1 MELWRNRSIHPRR
14 GARVELPRYGR
25 NVNGRLEIIHSVV
38 GPSACRR
45 RSQACALPAS
55 ARLNSNIAGSPLFLH
70 GFRGPLS
77 PFCGGGQVAYALG
90 QGHLEGRG
98 CACREK
104 RRAIGV
110 DKEERKDR
118 CICIGGATGCETS
131 IRLDSISPAS
141 TPVANPAPDEWQ
153 SNRDSR
159 FVSRFCM
166 TVDQGPVQATSKWHT
181 LRRSPE

>member
-1 MELWRNRSIHPRR
+1 M
-14 GARVELPRYGR
+14 
-25 NVNGRLEIIHSVV
+25 
-38 GPSACRR
+38 
-45 RSQACALPAS
+45 
-55 ARLNSNIAGSPLFLH
+55 
-70 GFRGPLS
+70 
-77 PFCGGGQVAYALG
+77 AYALG

-110 DKEERKDR
+110 EKEERKDR

-131 IRLDSISPAS
+131 IRLDSISPAA

-166 TVDQGPVQATSKWHT
+166 TVDQGPVASDIEMAHAAPIARIDDVKSLEPRQFRADFT
-181 LRRSPE
+181 LTARALFAYL